1 MHLYDTCKF
10 FNNYL
15 FCPHIK
21 VTIVAFQ
28 DKVKVLGWLIRGLC
42 LYPYTRRSAEGE
54 YQFLVAASAADIK
67 ATLKANVKAQQTK
80 VNNALAPQAPLTLLK
95 R

>member
-10 FNNYL
+10 LNNYL

-28 DKVKVLGWLIRGLC
+28 DNTNVSV
-42 LYPYTRRSAEGE
+42 SFFGE
-54 YQFLVAASAADIK
+54 QNHIVS
-67 ATLKANVKAQQTK
+67 Q
-80 VNNALAPQAPLTLLK
+80 P
-95 R
+95 